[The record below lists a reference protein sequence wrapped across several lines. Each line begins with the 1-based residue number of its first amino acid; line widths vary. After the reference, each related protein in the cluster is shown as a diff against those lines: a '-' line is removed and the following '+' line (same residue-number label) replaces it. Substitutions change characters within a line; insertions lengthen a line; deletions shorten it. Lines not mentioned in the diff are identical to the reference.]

1 MVCRSA
7 YSRLPMAQ
15 SEIEARHRCCRNPQS
30 GSSVRQRGRQVEPE
44 SKSADVC
51 GFWGMKTGYTD
62 SSLNRLLFLYT
73 NLSGMTRN
81 YQDRAERHREKKLKV
96 NKEGA

>member
-1 MVCRSA
+1 
-7 YSRLPMAQ
+7 
-15 SEIEARHRCCRNPQS
+15 
-30 GSSVRQRGRQVEPE
+30 
-44 SKSADVC
+44 
-51 GFWGMKTGYTD
+51 MKTGYTD